1 MVDRAL
7 VDEAFSLGFKE
18 IRDIVCRLGANS
30 TEVSVIETGSTLMRT
45 LTDTHLTGWGV
56 GIQCNNSIRINPV
69 VSSEVHF

>member
-18 IRDIVCRLGANS
+18 ICYVVCRLGANS

-45 LTDTHLTGWGV
+45 LTDTHLAGRGV
-56 GIQCNNSIRINPV
+56 GIQCSNSIRINPV
-69 VSSEVHF
+69 VSSQVHF